1 MAKRNKDADKTYNAR
16 RRFARAAVRNL
27 DKAEKASGAT
37 AARYRQ
43 LARSNYESALA
54 LYGEK
59 MPARKSKELRRLES
73 EFGFDIEQIDS
84 DNREV
89 YIAKSYSTLES
100 SLADVNIRREE
111 EARTLLNDSVIG
123 PRILG
128 GLVDVWKDAAT
139 VTDDSGLSKVDNK
152 KRVPALLD
160 YFKVNSLA
168 DMIDKLEESIGS
180 SLYDLKG
187 NAENIYEYVKILIQT
202 KVVSNELVE

>member
-27 DKAEKASGAT
+27 DKAEKSSGAT

-59 MPARKSKELRRLES
+59 MPTRKSNELRRLES
-73 EFGFDIEQIDS
+73 EFGFDIEQVDS
-84 DNREV
+84 DNREL
-89 YIAKSYSTLES
+89 YLAKSYNVLES
-100 SLADVNIRREE
+100 SLTDVNIRREQ

-128 GLVDVWKDAAT
+128 GLVDVWKDKAT
-139 VTDDSGLSKVDNK
+139 VTDADGLTKVDNK
-152 KRVPALLD
+152 QIVPALLE
-160 YFKVNSLA
+160 YFNVDNLA
-168 DMIDKLEESIGS
+168 DMIEKLEESIGS

-187 NAENIYEYVKILIQT
+187 NNENIYEYVKILIQT